1 MGRLGK
7 RQLLYLTKRLC
18 EVDVD
23 VYVANV
29 TQQVEERESVKLATY
44 ECRKELW
51 MSWKSSGKLT
61 VLLTFFLVYLHR
73 ALRRCVYAPKVLSA
87 AVPIHVYARTHRLPR
102 EATQVHTRV
111 RLGGRGL

>member
-29 TQQVEERESVKLATY
+29 TQQVEERESVQLATY
-44 ECRKELW
+44 EWYVPFAVNSGTR
-51 MSWKSSGKLT
+51 MSLR
-61 VLLTFFLVYLHR
+61 TF
-73 ALRRCVYAPKVLSA
+73 
-87 AVPIHVYARTHRLPR
+87 T
-102 EATQVHTRV
+102 
-111 RLGGRGL
+111 GR